1 MCIGDFNEVLHQHEH
16 FGVAERSLAQIAG
29 FREAVDVCELADLGF
44 EGHEWTFEKRVAG
57 GSVCRCRLDRALAT
71 ADWSSRFPLAS
82 VRHLNGASSD
92 HSPLLLRW
100 RENTRQRRNTDDKI
114 FRYEIMWESHDQ
126 FKPFIGDT
134 WAAQGQATTMGE
146 LKQKLA
152 SVSSSLDVWS
162 KNTFGNVQREIK
174 QLNNRLDVLRADPM
188 RIQPSYEEVKVTQR
202 LVELFHREEVMWR
215 QRSRVQ
221 WLAEGDRNTRFF
233 HLRASKRKKK
243 NRICRL
249 KRPDGNYAEADQE
262 MADMTTTF
270 YENLYTSEGVENM
283 NEVINV
289 IPTKVTA
296 EMNNMLLKQISGDEV
311 KTALFQMF
319 PTKAPGP
326 DGFPAH
332 FFQTHW
338 DLCGK
343 EVTQAVLR
351 VLKGEDNMREINQT
365 FVVLIPKVASPE
377 ELGQFRPI
385 SLCNVIYKIASKVL
399 ANRLKQCLPEIIAD
413 EQSAFVPGRLI
424 TDN

>member
-1 MCIGDFNEVLHQHEH
+1 
-16 FGVAERSLAQIAG
+16 
-29 FREAVDVCELADLGF
+29 
-44 EGHEWTFEKRVAG
+44 
-57 GSVCRCRLDRALAT
+57 
-71 ADWSSRFPLAS
+71 
-82 VRHLNGASSD
+82 
-92 HSPLLLRW
+92 
-100 RENTRQRRNTDDKI
+100 
-114 FRYEIMWESHDQ
+114 MWESHDQ
-126 FKPFIGDT
+126 FKPLIGDT

-146 LKQKLA
+146 LQQKLA
-152 SVSSSLDVWS
+152 RVSSSLDEWS
-162 KNTFGNVQREIK
+162 TNTFGNVQREIK
-174 QLNNRLDVLRADPM
+174 QLNNRLDVLRSDPM

-262 MADMTTTF
+262 MADMTTAF

-351 VLKGEDNMREINQT
+351 VLKGEDDMREINQT